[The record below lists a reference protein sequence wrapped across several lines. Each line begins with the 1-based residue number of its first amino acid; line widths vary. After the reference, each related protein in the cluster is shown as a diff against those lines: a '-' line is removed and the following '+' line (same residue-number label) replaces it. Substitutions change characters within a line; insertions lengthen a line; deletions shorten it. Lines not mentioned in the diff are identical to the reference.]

1 MGISKKLSYFA
12 TGLIVIEITT
22 DMLTNVKS
30 GPQTLAIIKGY
41 NPDHS
46 SSTYLNTL
54 SLVNDFVS
62 MVTKKRI

>member
-1 MGISKKLSYFA
+1 MAKVDS
-12 TGLIVIEITT
+12 IVIEITT

-54 SLVNDFVS
+54 SLVNDFAS